1 MAKKNLNNIKKCKL
15 FHLNVE
21 INERDSHANRLA
33 KRNSVWKNEMTN
45 DGRMKEMTVP
55 KMTKLE
61 EGEKSYLAQGTENLP
76 HLKAGNKTRVQTRK
90 KDSKEEGG
98 GEIERKE
105 KIKQKQHCKKA
116 RHSHAGGKAEA
127 GDICRSARDRSYH
140 FMLLLH
146 LCDLLGVLLVHLL
159 QFSHHSFTAL
169 AQSLFIVDELKKH
182 QTFFRCDV

>member
-105 KIKQKQHCKKA
+105 KIKQKQHRKKA

-127 GDICRSARDRSYH
+127 GDICKCSRPLSPFHAAPASVQSSWCTSGPPASALPPLLHSARSEPFYR
-140 FMLLLH
+140 
-146 LCDLLGVLLVHLL
+146 
-159 QFSHHSFTAL
+159 
-169 AQSLFIVDELKKH
+169 
-182 QTFFRCDV
+182 